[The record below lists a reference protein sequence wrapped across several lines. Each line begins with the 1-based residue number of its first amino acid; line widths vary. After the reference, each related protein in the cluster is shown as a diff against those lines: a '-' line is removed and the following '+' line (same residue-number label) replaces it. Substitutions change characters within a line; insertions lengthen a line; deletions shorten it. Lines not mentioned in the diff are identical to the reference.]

1 MSSLVASSAGSS
13 VRGATRGARP
23 ANVVLLT
30 GASVGVGL
38 AIARLLGGRDGVHL
52 VLAARAQSLSRFAE
66 EGIVEGERVWLRT
79 LDVTDAA
86 QRRSVV
92 QEIDEE
98 LGGVDTLINNAGIT
112 YRTVAEYATEAELTH
127 QMAVNYEGPMALAA
141 LVLPRM
147 RERRSGR
154 ILQISS
160 AGGVVAMPTM
170 GLYSASKFALEA
182 ASEAMHYE
190 LRPFGVQVTLVLPGF
205 INSRGYEK
213 SVVGKLSRR
222 AIGDPND
229 PYHSH
234 FTHMDRLIGRLMR
247 LTRSSPESIAKT
259 VVRTMARRRAPLRV
273 LATWDAKLLWWLRR
287 FLPQPIYVWLTYWT
301 LPGIRTWARR
311 GRRADPEPLGSA
323 DGG

>member
-1 MSSLVASSAGSS
+1 
-13 VRGATRGARP
+13 
-23 ANVVLLT
+23 
-30 GASVGVGL
+30 
-38 AIARLLGGRDGVHL
+38 
-52 VLAARAQSLSRFAE
+52 
-66 EGIVEGERVWLRT
+66 
-79 LDVTDAA
+79 
-86 QRRSVV
+86 VV